1 MVRAATPTDWNSVAA
16 VLRSVFPPGT
26 DPEQLRVYRA
36 WEIWPDVVGADVAR
50 GARPTKFRD
59 GKLVVTV
66 YHPALMQDLHFVKEH
81 LRGELNRGIGK
92 DLIRRIHF
100 VRGALRP
107 EDVAPTTAAQRPAP
121 RYSEIEPPPVHDP
134 ELEAAFLSL
143 LEVRRTRLTEAESED

>member
-1 MVRAATPTDWNSVAA
+1 MVRAATPTDWTSVAA

-92 DLIRRIHF
+92 DLIRQIRF

-134 ELEAAFLSL
+134 QLEAAFLSL
-143 LEVRRTRLTEAESED
+143 LKVRRTRLADAAPED

>member
-81 LRGELNRGIGK
+81 LRGELNRRIGK

-107 EDVAPTTAAQRPAP
+107 EDVAPTTAAQRSAP

-134 ELEAAFLSL
+134 QLEAAFLSL
-143 LEVRRTRLTEAESED
+143 LEVRRSRLTEAAPED

>member
-36 WEIWPDVVGADVAR
+36 WEIWSDVVGADVAR

-66 YHPALMQDLHFVKEH
+66 YHPALMQDIHFVKEH

-92 DLIRRIHF
+92 DLIRQIRF

-134 ELEAAFLSL
+134 QLEAAFLSL
-143 LEVRRTRLTEAESED
+143 LEVRRSRLTEAAPED

>member
-100 VRGALRP
+100 VRGTLRP
-107 EDVAPTTAAQRPAP
+107 EDIAPTTAAQRPAP

-134 ELEAAFLSL
+134 QLEAAFLSL